1 MQHTTGSLSAHDG
14 LQLFTQTWQ
23 PDEPSRASLLLVHGI
38 NEHSG
43 RYAYMASHLVAHG
56 IAVYSYDHRGHG
68 QSPGPRVY
76 VDSFDE
82 YVDDLAIVF
91 RNVREQTSGLPLF
104 LMGHSLGGL
113 IASLFVVNHRP
124 ELHALILSS
133 PALRIPPDLSPLA
146 QKIVG
151 IISRVT
157 PRLLMGKLEIQHISR
172 DKAVQEAYCADPLT
186 NNKGIR
192 ARMGFESLQA
202 MKRVRQHPE
211 AFTMPLYLFH
221 GTADR
226 ITDPNGSKWLY
237 AEAPSA
243 DKSLRL
249 FDGLFH
255 ETMNEPERDE
265 VLAELSDWITARL

>member
-1 MQHTTGSLSAHDG
+1 MQHSTGSLSAHDG

-23 PDEPSRASLLLVHGI
+23 PDEPAKAAVLLVHGI

-43 RYAYMASHLVAHG
+43 RYEYMASHLVAHG

-68 QSPGPRVY
+68 QSAGPRVY

-91 RNVREQTSGLPLF
+91 RNIREQTGELPLF

-113 IASLFVVNHRP
+113 IASLFIVNRRP

-133 PALRIPPDLSPLA
+133 PALQIPPDLSPLK
-146 QKIVG
+146 QKLVG
-151 IISRVT
+151 IINRVA
-157 PRLLMGKLEIQHISR
+157 PRLILGKLEIDHISR
-172 DKAVQEAYCADPLT
+172 DKSVQDAYIADPLT

-243 DKSLRL
+243 DKALRL

-265 VLAELSDWITARL
+265 VLAELSDWITAHI

>member
-1 MQHTTGSLSAHDG
+1 MQHATGTLSAHDG

-23 PDEPSRASLLLVHGI
+23 PDEPAKAALLLVHGI

-43 RYAYMASHLVAHG
+43 RYPYMASHLTTHG

-68 QSPGPRVY
+68 QSAGPRVY

-91 RNVREQTSGLPLF
+91 RNVRGQTGELPLF

-113 IASLFVVNHRP
+113 IASLYVVERRSA
-124 ELHALILSS
+124 LHALILSS
-133 PALRIPPDLSPLA
+133 AALQIPPDLSPLK
-146 QKIVG
+146 QKLVG
-151 IISRVT
+151 IISRVA
-157 PRLLMGKLEIQHISR
+157 PRLTMGKLDIEHICR
-172 DKAVQEAYCADPLT
+172 DKKVQEAYLADPLT

-249 FDGLFH
+249 FDGLYH

-265 VLAELSDWITARL
+265 VLTELSDWITERV